1 MQLVGLQVGFSS
13 QHKDALITRQACI
26 ALTQLASMPDRPSH
40 SSMQP
45 VYKALMRTL
54 LSDSLP
60 DSLWYTAAEAA
71 VTAVYALHP
80 APQEL
85 AQVVV
90 HRQGKVALQSRACD
104 ESGTGERVCVWLC
117 VSI

>member
-1 MQLVGLQVGFSS
+1 
-13 QHKDALITRQACI
+13 
-26 ALTQLASMPDRPSH
+26 
-40 SSMQP
+40 MQP

-90 HRQGKVALQSRACD
+90 HRQGKVALQNRACD
-104 ESGTGERVCVWLC
+104 EPGTGVHVAVCVHVSVHLC
-117 VSI
+117 SMANTEM

>member
-1 MQLVGLQVGFSS
+1 
-13 QHKDALITRQACI
+13 
-26 ALTQLASMPDRPSH
+26 
-40 SSMQP
+40 MQP

-71 VTAVYALHP
+71 VTAVYALHL

-85 AQVVV
+85 AQAVV

-104 ESGTGERVCVWLC
+104 EPATGVWLY
-117 VSI
+117 VPM

>member
-1 MQLVGLQVGFSS
+1 
-13 QHKDALITRQACI
+13 
-26 ALTQLASMPDRPSH
+26 
-40 SSMQP
+40 MQP
-45 VYKALMRTL
+45 AYKALMHTL

-60 DSLWYTAAEAA
+60 DSVWYTAAEAA

-85 AQVVV
+85 AQAVV

-104 ESGTGERVCVWLC
+104 EPVTGVCVWHC
-117 VSI
+117 VAVCAHLSMPLMQHGVPVCAHLSVHLLQHGQCRNVML